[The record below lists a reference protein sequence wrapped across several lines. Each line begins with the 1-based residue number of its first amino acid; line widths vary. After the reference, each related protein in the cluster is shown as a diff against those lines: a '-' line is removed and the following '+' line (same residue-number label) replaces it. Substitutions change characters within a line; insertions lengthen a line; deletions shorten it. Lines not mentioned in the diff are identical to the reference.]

1 MIFFRPHPLLVKI
14 ILHLTVLV
22 PPPLRDGEGRVED
35 TGLPQSAFVQAILSR
50 ERVEEGRNPA
60 ENDA

>member
-1 MIFFRPHPLLVKI
+1 MRGIEAHQPPRLQRRS
-14 ILHLTVLV
+14 LV

-35 TGLPQSAFVQAILSR
+35 TGLPQSAFVQAILPR

>member
-1 MIFFRPHPLLVKI
+1 MNFFRPHPLLVKI
-14 ILHLTVLV
+14 ILHLTALV
-22 PPPLRDGEGRVED
+22 PPPLRDGEGRVAVPR
-35 TGLPQSAFVQAILSR
+35 LPQSAFVQAILSR